1 MTKYKEIYNAFFE
14 KTPKLPKKPLNVNDY
29 EYMNSLSAAV
39 IHRRSKKLHW
49 VLICFLLTITIF
61 LVWASI
67 AKIDEIARGSGKVV
81 PNGQNQIVQNLE
93 GGIVSEILIKEGDL
107 VEKDQ
112 VLIKI
117 SNEKSNSTAAS
128 NELKSLYFQA
138 QIKRLES
145 ELKRENFT
153 YEISD
158 NQQLNDF
165 LSNENEL
172 FITDKK
178 QLESKIMILK
188 EQIKQKENELTDARQ
203 TINHLKFSVE
213 AISKEVEM
221 TRPMVERGIR
231 SQVDFLKLQREQS
244 DAKQKLQSVILS
256 VTKIESE
263 ILEINKKIDETNQ
276 INDSEVR
283 QKLNETITSLKDVE
297 ANSVASTDQVSRTI
311 VKAPSNGIVQ
321 KLHINTIGGAIK
333 PAQDLIEIVPTDYKL
348 IVEVKILPKDIAFI
362 YNGQKAIVKFS
373 AYDFSIYGGLT
384 GKVINISPDTITEK
398 DDKTYYLVRIETEK
412 NYIGEKDKSMKIIP
426 GMVADV
432 DIITGKKSILDY
444 ILKPILKTK
453 QYTFTER

>member
-1 MTKYKEIYNAFFE
+1 MAKYKEIYNAFFE

-49 VLICFLLTITIF
+49 VLISFLLTITIF
-61 LVWASI
+61 LVWASV

-221 TRPMVERGIR
+221 TRPMV
-231 SQVDFLKLQREQS
+231 DFLKLQREQS
-244 DAKQKLQSVILS
+244 DARQKLQSVILS

-362 YNGQKAIVKFS
+362 YHGQKAIVKFS

>member
-1 MTKYKEIYNAFFE
+1 MVKYKEIYNAFFE
-14 KTPKLPKKPLNVNDY
+14 KSPKLPKKPLNVSDY

-49 VLICFLLTITIF
+49 VLISFLLTITIF
-61 LVWASI
+61 LVWASV

-138 QIKRLES
+138 QIKRLEA

-188 EQIKQKENELTDARQ
+188 EQIKQKENELIDARQ

-283 QKLNETITSLKDVE
+283 QK
-297 ANSVASTDQVSRTI
+297 
-311 VKAPSNGIVQ
+311 
-321 KLHINTIGGAIK
+321 
-333 PAQDLIEIVPTDYKL
+333 
-348 IVEVKILPKDIAFI
+348 
-362 YNGQKAIVKFS
+362 
-373 AYDFSIYGGLT
+373 
-384 GKVINISPDTITEK
+384 
-398 DDKTYYLVRIETEK
+398 
-412 NYIGEKDKSMKIIP
+412 
-426 GMVADV
+426 
-432 DIITGKKSILDY
+432 
-444 ILKPILKTK
+444 
-453 QYTFTER
+453 